1 MNHMMP
7 NISNIEDLLTCVKT
21 SMSIM
26 SIEFALSQP
35 HFFVT
40 LGTIIV
46 WLYDGTSWSFIVL
59 AHNEQ
64 IIEHFR
70 VNFFKGV

>member
-7 NISNIEDLLTCVKT
+7 NISNIEDLLTCVKDT
-21 SMSIM
+21 HEYLVYRICNESS
-26 SIEFALSQP
+26 P
-35 HFFVT
+35 FFVR
-40 LGTIIV
+40 LGTLIV
-46 WLYDGTSWSFIVL
+46 WLYDGTSWSFIIL